1 MEAQSV
7 IRILP
12 SDPAYADIAAVANAI
27 AQLVNA
33 HVWWDLRGM
42 PEAERAAAL
51 VELRAE
57 FEELTH

>member
-1 MEAQSV
+1 M

-12 SDPAYADIAAVANAI
+12 SDPAYQDVAAVANAI

-42 PEAERAAAL
+42 PEVERIAAL
-51 VELRAE
+51 SELRAA
-57 FEELTH
+57 FEEMAH